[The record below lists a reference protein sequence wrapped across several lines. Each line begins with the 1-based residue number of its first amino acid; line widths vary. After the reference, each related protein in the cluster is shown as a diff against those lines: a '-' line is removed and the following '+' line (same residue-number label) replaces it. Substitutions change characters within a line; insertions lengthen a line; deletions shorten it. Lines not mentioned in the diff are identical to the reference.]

1 MRKRIS
7 ILMVLLLFCT
17 GCSSSETE
25 NSQEDVNEPP
35 VVEVTDFTEHGKF
48 SDPTPEPE
56 PPAGAEIEDGEPL
69 PLDGRLI
76 CIDPGHCVTP
86 LTGKGYTDLVS
97 PLSTETKPLYT
108 AGTTGKNMTEE
119 QLNLTVGL
127 KLRDYLE
134 ELGAEVIMT
143 REVSEITITGQERC
157 RIPNK
162 AGADVCIRIH
172 ADGST
177 STSANGVS
185 VLTPA
190 GDLLGTP
197 SIVDDSTRLGQLMV
211 EAVSKE
217 TGAKNRGIMPR
228 SDMTGFNFSE
238 VPTVLIEMGFMTNP
252 EEDALLETD
261 EYQDKI
267 VVGIANSLLQWYPRQ
282 HPWNQNAQL
291 HFY

>member
-1 MRKRIS
+1 
-7 ILMVLLLFCT
+7 MVLLLFCT

-134 ELGAEVIMT
+134 ELGAEVIMPVKCLKLLL
-143 REVSEITITGQERC
+143 RVKNAVVFPIRQVRMCVSEFTQT
-157 RIPNK
+157 
-162 AGADVCIRIH
+162 D
-172 ADGST
+172 
-177 STSANGVS
+177 
-185 VLTPA
+185 LPA
-190 GDLLGTP
+190 HLRMAYL
-197 SIVDDSTRLGQLMV
+197 
-211 EAVSKE
+211 
-217 TGAKNRGIMPR
+217 
-228 SDMTGFNFSE
+228 F
-238 VPTVLIEMGFMTNP
+238 
-252 EEDALLETD
+252 
-261 EYQDKI
+261 
-267 VVGIANSLLQWYPRQ
+267 
-282 HPWNQNAQL
+282 
-291 HFY
+291 